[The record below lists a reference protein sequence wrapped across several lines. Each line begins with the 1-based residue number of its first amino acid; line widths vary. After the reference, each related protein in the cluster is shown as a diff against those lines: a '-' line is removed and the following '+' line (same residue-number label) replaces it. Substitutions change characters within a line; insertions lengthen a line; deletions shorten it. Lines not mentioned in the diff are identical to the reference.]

1 MSLSK
6 ESMETM
12 MKSLNSCEEYG
23 KMLRGELYYSFGPE
37 MSAARRRCAQA
48 CKKFNRAAEEED
60 ITRRHQVQ
68 LWRNIVGN
76 TNPLPPQAATPE
88 EDEALFV
95 NEPYVGAPVRVDY
108 GIHLTV
114 GPGTMMNFNFVVL
127 DTCRVTIG
135 ARVLFGPNVSIFSAS
150 HPLDSKVRNGL
161 VGPEF
166 GKEIHIG
173 DDCWVGG
180 NVIFLAGVTIGR
192 GCTIGAGSVVTKSVE
207 PFTVVAGNPARVI
220 KKSENTWE
228 K

>member
-1 MSLSK
+1 
-6 ESMETM
+6 
-12 MKSLNSCEEYG
+12 
-23 KMLRGELYYSFGPE
+23 
-37 MSAARRRCAQA
+37 
-48 CKKFNRAAEEED
+48 
-60 ITRRHQVQ
+60 
-68 LWRNIVGN
+68 VGN
-76 TNPLPPQAATPE
+76 TDALPPPAATPE

-95 NEPYVGAPVRVDY
+95 NEPYVEAPVRVDY
-108 GIHLTV
+108 GIHLSV

-161 VGPEF
+161 VGPEC

-207 PFTVVAGNPARVI
+207 PFTVVGGNPARVI
-220 KKSENTWE
+220 KRLENTWDE